1 MLLCAYTNE
10 NRQNEMNYA
19 HIFGSKA
26 KGWRLY
32 ICGPSIV
39 GEKAVSYHASKAAAK
54 AAAKAL
60 GATPYNY

>member
-1 MLLCAYTNE
+1 MSTPNE
-10 NRQNEMNYA
+10 NRQNGMNYA

-26 KGWRLY
+26 KGFYLH
-32 ICGPSIV
+32 ICGASIV
-39 GEKAVSYHASKAAAK
+39 GSRPVGHYATKAEAK

>member
-1 MLLCAYTNE
+1 
-10 NRQNEMNYA
+10 MNYS
-19 HIFGSKA
+19 HIFGSKSL
-26 KGWRLY
+26 GWALY